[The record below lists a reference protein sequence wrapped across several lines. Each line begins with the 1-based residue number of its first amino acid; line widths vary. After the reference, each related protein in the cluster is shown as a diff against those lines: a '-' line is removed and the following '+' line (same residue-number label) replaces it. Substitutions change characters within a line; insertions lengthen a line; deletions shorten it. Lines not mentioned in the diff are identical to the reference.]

1 MTRTFDT
8 IALGAALAF
17 YWSLFA
23 LFLFPDNLLSGLPVL
38 YSESLFDIIY
48 IAVAAVLVAAFLITG
63 DRFPRIVG
71 SRPQILA
78 ALFGLMLATTIGPL
92 LYLAAGSSVP
102 VLFGWIFPVVLPAY
116 SLCLSIDL
124 AMRMAKRPASQRMFL
139 TAASLLVSFILGS
152 LLPLLVDLVGL
163 TSTDSSYGMLL
174 IAGFIVLAFLRDPAE
189 ADRNSE
195 DAPPEGVLAAAAL
208 STLDASPSN
217 TLQEPSLHRR
227 ATRGPSPSIILIAA
241 LFFFLMGSAFILA
254 AHSSTVG
261 GLWLAEDWIH
271 NALGALLYL
280 LFSLG
285 AVVVLRL
292 EDQNDVAGGATTKNA
307 TAEGAIARHPWLTA
321 RRILTALRGP
331 YPWILFFFI
340 CLGVMFLSI
349 LFYPASSGLCKELV
363 LPMRLL
369 AMVLLW
375 TCAVSAAVEHGRSTA
390 WALVVAAVSMIQIS
404 NFLIEWIANLA
415 QSMDGF
421 DLILRGMLLLVS
433 LALMACMVLWL
444 ITIQRDKLQ
453 AAVDDGQAWRLG
465 PDVMFEPGASVAAGA
480 SVVDASQFMAA
491 TYGLSERETQV
502 MALIAQ
508 GNTQKKIAQTLC
520 ISMSSVQTHAKSLY
534 RKLDIHS
541 KQELVDLV
549 ADCQNGRQS
558 R

>member
-1 MTRTFDT
+1 MTRIFDT
-8 IALGAALAF
+8 VALGVALAF

-23 LFLFPDNLLSGLPVL
+23 LFLFPDDLLSGLPVH
-38 YSESLFDIIY
+38 YSESLFDVIF
-48 IAVAAVLVAAFLITG
+48 IAVAAVVVAAFLITG

-78 ALFGLMLATTIGPL
+78 ALFGLMLATVIGPL
-92 LYLAAGSSVP
+92 LYLAAGSPVP
-102 VLFGWIFPVVLPAY
+102 VLFGWVFPVVLPAY
-116 SLCLSIDL
+116 SLCLSIEL

-139 TAASLLVSFILGS
+139 TAASLLASFILGS
-152 LLPLLVDLVGL
+152 LLPRLENLVGL
-163 TSTDSSYGMLL
+163 TITDSSYGMLL
-174 IAGFIVLAFLRDPAE
+174 ISGFIVLAFLRDPAE
-189 ADRNSE
+189 ADSNSE
-195 DAPPEGVLAAAAL
+195 DAPEGVLAAAAL
-208 STLDASPSN
+208 STLGASPSN
-217 TLQEPSLHRR
+217 TLQESSLHRR
-227 ATRGPSPSIILIAA
+227 ATRGPSPSIILMAA
-241 LFFFLMGSAFILA
+241 LFFFLMGGAFILG
-254 AHSSTVG
+254 AHSSSVG

-280 LFSLG
+280 LFCLG

-307 TAEGAIARHPWLTA
+307 TAEGAIAKHPWLTA

-453 AAVDDGQAWRLG
+453 AAVDDEQARRLG

-549 ADCQNGRQS
+549 ADCQNSQQS
-558 R
+558 L

>member
-1 MTRTFDT
+1 MTRIFDT
-8 IALGAALAF
+8 IALGVALAF

-23 LFLFPDNLLSGLPVL
+23 LFLFPDDLLSGLPVL
-38 YSESLFDIIY
+38 YSESLFDVIF
-48 IAVAAVLVAAFLITG
+48 IAVAAVVVAAFLIMG
-63 DRFPRIVG
+63 GRFPRIVG

-78 ALFGLMLATTIGPL
+78 ALFGLMLATVIGPL
-92 LYLAAGSSVP
+92 LYLAAGSPVP
-102 VLFGWIFPVVLPAY
+102 VLFGWVFPVVLPAY
-116 SLCLSIDL
+116 SLCLSIEL

-139 TAASLLVSFILGS
+139 TAASLLASFILGS
-152 LLPLLVDLVGL
+152 LLPRLENLVGL
-163 TSTDSSYGMLL
+163 TITDSSYGMLL
-174 IAGFIVLAFLRDPAE
+174 ISGFIVLAFLRDPAE
-189 ADRNSE
+189 ADSNSE
-195 DAPPEGVLAAAAL
+195 DASEGVLAAAAL
-208 STLDASPSN
+208 STLGASPSN
-217 TLQEPSLHRR
+217 TLQESSLHRR
-227 ATRGPSPSIILIAA
+227 ATRGPSPSIILMAA
-241 LFFFLMGSAFILA
+241 LFFFLMGGAFILG
-254 AHSSTVG
+254 AHSSSVG

-280 LFSLG
+280 LFCLG

-292 EDQNDVAGGATTKNA
+292 EDQNDVAGGASTKNA

-375 TCAVSAAVEHGRSTA
+375 TCAVSAAVEYGRSTA

-465 PDVMFEPGASVAAGA
+465 PDVMFEPGASVDAGA

-549 ADCQNGRQS
+549 ADCQSIRQS